1 MIGQIDI
8 LKVSSAN
15 LIMYSGINKFA
26 EASLFFVQWVNP
38 LCWESTR
45 TMPGIFL
52 KGPSQAIKENG
63 CKNPHVQTKPSNEPK
78 RRVV

>member
-1 MIGQIDI
+1 MIVQIDI

-15 LIMYSGINKFA
+15 LMMYSWINKFA

-52 KGPSQAIKENG
+52 KGPSQANQRKWF
-63 CKNPHVQTKPSNEPK
+63 QEPTCSDK
-78 RRVV
+78 A